1 MKTKDTVVD
10 FGDLDEIVSRSKKDK
25 IKYKIK
31 DTMEDLVDLFDTLM
45 TKIFRW

>member
-1 MKTKDTVVD
+1 MKNKDIDVD

-31 DTMEDLVDLFDTLM
+31 DMIEDLVDLFDTLM